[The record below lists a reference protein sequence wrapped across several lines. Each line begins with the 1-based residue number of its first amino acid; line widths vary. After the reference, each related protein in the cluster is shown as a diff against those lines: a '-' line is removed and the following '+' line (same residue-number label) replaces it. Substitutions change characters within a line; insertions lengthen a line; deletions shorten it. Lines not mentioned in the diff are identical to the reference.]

1 MTDDAL
7 VEVVSAFAADDLEE
21 ARRRARSASD
31 SGDDLAQAMASYLE
45 RVATQG
51 ATGVY
56 ASPEGFTAFIRG
68 GGNRRLY
75 RAVTAG
81 LREIY
86 GELPRPFALA
96 DVGCGDGLALV
107 PSVEGVG
114 VGVGVGV
121 DVDAAITAIEPSGA
135 LLAAAV
141 RALEAAGARFESFE
155 MSIEAFI
162 AQHGERRFDLIQST
176 FALHNLPRE
185 PRREVLAWARG
196 AAPALAIVEFDALPV
211 DARDPAYIAHVLGRY
226 RRGIAEYDADEL
238 VVQGFLMPVMFGYF
252 ASGRA
257 RITYEQ
263 PAAAWDAD
271 LAAAGF
277 GTVRSSVIDD
287 YWWAPAVL
295 LRAA

>member
-1 MTDDAL
+1 MSDDAL
-7 VEVVSAFAADDLEE
+7 VDAVSAFAADDLEE
-21 ARRRARSASD
+21 ARRRARSASLP
-31 SGDDLAQAMASYLE
+31 GDDLAQAMVAYLA
-45 RVATQG
+45 RVAAHG

-81 LREIY
+81 LREIH
-86 GELPRPFALA
+86 GALPRPFALA

-107 PSVEGVG
+107 PSVEGV
-114 VGVGVGV
+114 
-121 DVDAAITAIEPSGA
+121 DAAVTAIEPSGA

-141 RALEAAGARFESFE
+141 RALEASGARFESFE

-185 PRREVLAWARG
+185 PRREVLAWAHR

-211 DARDPAYIAHVLGRY
+211 DARDPAYIAHVLARY

-263 PAAAWDAD
+263 PAAAWVAD
-271 LAAAGF
+271 LGAAGF
-277 GTVRSSVIDD
+277 ATVSSSVIDD
-287 YWWAPAVL
+287 YWWGPAVL
-295 LRAA
+295 LRAT